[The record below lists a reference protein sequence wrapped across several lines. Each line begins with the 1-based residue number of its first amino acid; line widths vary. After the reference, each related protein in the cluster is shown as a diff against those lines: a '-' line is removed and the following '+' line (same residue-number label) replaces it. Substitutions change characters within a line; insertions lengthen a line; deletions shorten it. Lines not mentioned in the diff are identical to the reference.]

1 MIYLV
6 LDKETDELVDTLHN
20 VSQEFIE
27 EYELKNTDTY
37 ITDEKSVND
46 IEFDEDDVDF
56 SDIW

>member
-27 EYELKNTDTY
+27 EYELKNTDKY
-37 ITDEKSVND
+37 ITDEKSLND